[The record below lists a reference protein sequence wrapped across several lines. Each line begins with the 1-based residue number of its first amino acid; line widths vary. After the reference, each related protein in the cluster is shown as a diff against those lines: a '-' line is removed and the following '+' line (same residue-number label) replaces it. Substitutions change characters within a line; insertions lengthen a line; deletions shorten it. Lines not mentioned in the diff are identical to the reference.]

1 MMCLVLRAG
10 AAPLCLEG
18 LIKLSRLIEWSFLI
32 AKRNGGMMTE
42 PSTGSMQ
49 RSFFLDESIS
59 VKVSYP
65 LTSKFLFLEHVT
77 FDGP

>member
-1 MMCLVLRAG
+1 MIG
-10 AAPLCLEG
+10 
-18 LIKLSRLIEWSFLI
+18 
-32 AKRNGGMMTE
+32 

-65 LTSKFLFLEHVT
+65 LTSKVLFLEHVT